1 MALKKKVANLDEVA
15 EKFRSLYTAAE
26 GDDDGFVL
34 TSELEVEGYVS
45 AEAADEAVK
54 GLVKN
59 KEDILAELKK
69 LRGQYKDVDVEKY
82 KELLAANEVLEKERK
97 DREAEREAQE
107 RERQKAAGDF
117 ESREKQLSQK
127 HAAEIAQRAK
137 DLEGLNAQI
146 SALTGSLNQQL
157 VGNAARAAL
166 VEAKAKAKGGVNLL
180 MPTIERMTRVEHVD
194 GKHVVRVLGADGSP
208 RLSPKS
214 EEPMTIAE
222 LVAEMRDNDEFSGCF
237 EADNRTGSGAT
248 GSSSGGGASAYSR
261 NELLDPA
268 VYRKA
273 KAEADAAKRDI
284 LMRE

>member
-26 GDDDGFVL
+26 GDGDGFVL

-82 KELLAANEVLEKERK
+82 KELLAANEVLEMERK

-107 RERQKAAGDF
+107 REKQKAIGDF
-117 ESREKQLSQK
+117 DAREKQLSQK

-137 DLEGLNAQI
+137 DLEALNAQI

-157 VGNAARAAL
+157 VGNAARTAL
-166 VEAKAKAKGGVNLL
+166 AEAKAKAKGGVNLL

-194 GKHVVRVLGADGSP
+194 GKHVVRVLGPDGQP
-208 RLSPKS
+208 RVNAKD
-214 EEPMTIAE
+214 EPLTIAE
-222 LVAEMRDNDEFSGCF
+222 LVAEMRDNEEFSGCF

-248 GSSSGGGASAYSR
+248 GSSSGGGATAYSR
-261 NELLDPA
+261 SDLLDPA